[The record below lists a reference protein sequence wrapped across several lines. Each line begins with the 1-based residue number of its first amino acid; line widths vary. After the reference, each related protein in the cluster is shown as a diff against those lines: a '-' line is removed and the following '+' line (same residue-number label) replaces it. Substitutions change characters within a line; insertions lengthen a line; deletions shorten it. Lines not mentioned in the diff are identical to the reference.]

1 MAGRHIHKDTV
12 IHLKNLPLREQ
23 RSFWTFSLLVCS
35 TVALM
40 QR

>member
-12 IHLKNLPLREQ
+12 IRLKNLPLRKQ
-23 RSFWTFSLLVCS
+23 RPFWTFSLLVCS

>member
-12 IHLKNLPLREQ
+12 IHLKNLPLRKQ
-23 RSFWTFSLLVCS
+23 RLFWTFSLLVCS